1 MWSQSG
7 LVSYCMSTAEPFI
20 TKIAVRW
27 SDFDQYRHVNNV
39 AYLEFSQEARVDFM
53 MRGLAGAGSMPG
65 SVVRRMEID
74 YQRALLPDTR
84 FVFVETEILEV
95 GRTSF
100 IIQQSIKDEH
110 GHVAAKLKTVMVM
123 FDVEEAVPVAISAKD
138 RRELERYYA
147 PELTAGGESE
157 S

>member
-1 MWSQSG
+1 
-7 LVSYCMSTAEPFI
+7 MSTEETFI

-39 AYLEFSQEARVDFM
+39 AYLELAQEARVDFM
-53 MRGLAGAGSMPG
+53 SRGLAGAGSMPG

-100 IIQQSIKDEH
+100 IIQQDVKDEH
-110 GHVAAKLKTVMVM
+110 GHVAAQLKTVMVM
-123 FDVEEAVPVAISAKD
+123 FDVEEAVPVAISARD
-138 RRELERYYA
+138 RRELERYSA
-147 PELTAGGESE
+147 RELTSGSE
-157 S
+157 SDA